1 MRKLIRNWI
10 KSLGFVEQKEL
21 DEINFH
27 LNNVIFD
34 IKTLHERTSICEK
47 WSSVDVEIDKLQKE
61 TFETRLTVSD
71 AKRDLLDII
80 NNLDVSSN
88 VKIRHNRWLIANNY
102 TELSHKLADLRLV
115 VQELQAT
122 EDALELNTPKVRV
135 VKVKGK
141 NAYQLKYITE
151 KPTHYV
157 IGTNKGY
164 ATIKSISK
172 GIERKVKIWTPKK
185 EA

>member
-1 MRKLIRNWI
+1 MRKLIRKWLGVDAEIANL
-10 KSLGFVEQKEL
+10 KSAIITLKNRIDEL
-21 DEINFH
+21 RAFDDEINNDVKE
-27 LNNVIFD
+27 LKSKKYISPSNRFD
-34 IKTLHERTSICEK
+34 EMERKCEN
-47 WSSVDVEIDKLQKE
+47 
-61 TFETRLTVSD
+61 
-71 AKRDLLDII
+71 DI
-80 NNLDVSSN
+80 
-88 VKIRHNRWLIANNY
+88 

-122 EDALELNTPKVRV
+122 EDAGLNTPKVKV

>member
-1 MRKLIRNWI
+1 MRKLIRKWI
-10 KSLGFVEQKEL
+10 KSLGFVDKEEL
-21 DEINFH
+21 SVDIPLVRLDNVETKIKGLNDWVISHTELNANTSRAFLDTCKGMADEI
-27 LNNVIFD
+27 
-34 IKTLHERTSICEK
+34 
-47 WSSVDVEIDKLQKE
+47 
-61 TFETRLTVSD
+61 
-71 AKRDLLDII
+71 
-80 NNLDVSSN
+80 
-88 VKIRHNRWLIANNY
+88 